1 MSPEESFYKTLHQEL
16 LPLLD
21 KVWFTNLSNT
31 ASCLM
36 SHLKDINWVGFY
48 LNHNEELLLGPF
60 QGKPAC
66 LRIPFG
72 KGVCGTAAH
81 LKKTIIVDDVHSFE
95 GHIACDSASQSEI
108 VVPLIF
114 KDRILGVLDIDSPRL
129 NRFNKSDQLGLESL
143 MALLVTQTQWP
154 LKFLE

>member
-1 MSPEESFYKTLHQEL
+1 
-16 LPLLD
+16 
-21 KVWFTNLSNT
+21 
-31 ASCLM
+31 M